1 MNNKESAKM
10 FVDAIAEL
18 ANKPDNLYNL
28 ESYLSMH
35 FDKWIEKF
43 ANTPEGLAIEMKSF
57 ANMDI

>member
-10 FVDAIAEL
+10 FIDAIVEL
-18 ANKPDNLYNL
+18 ANKPDNLYNF
-28 ESYLSMH
+28 ESYLSRH
-35 FDKWIEKF
+35 FDKWIENF